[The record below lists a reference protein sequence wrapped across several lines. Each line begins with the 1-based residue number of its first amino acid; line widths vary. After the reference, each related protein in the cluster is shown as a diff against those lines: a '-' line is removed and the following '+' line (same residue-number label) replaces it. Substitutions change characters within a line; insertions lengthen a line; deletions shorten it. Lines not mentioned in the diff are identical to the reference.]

1 MLRGGGGG
9 VERAEDVYVDEVG
22 SFADVSGDVE
32 EDGLSANGVDAML
45 IGVISVTVCFWR
57 HICFVLG
64 VFRRGIIGLAAAID
78 CLSKRIKKSRSL
90 YFYQN

>member
-9 VERAEDVYVDEVG
+9 VERADDGSVDVEVV
-22 SFADVSGDVE
+22 SSADVLGDVD
-32 EDGLSANGVDAML
+32 DGSSADGVDAML
-45 IGVISVTVCFWR
+45 IGVVFLGVSFRR

-64 VFRRGIIGLAAAID
+64 VFSRGIMGLAAAMD
-78 CLSKRIKKSRSL
+78 CLSKRMKKSRSL